1 MTKEKSLKQSNN
13 GINFWVGAGLLAVL
27 LSVQLGRDIDRPFYG
42 LHSWGQAS
50 GAWMTRTHVKYG
62 LGYTKALN
70 TWAVGDPPTENPKRY
85 LDHPQLG
92 HLLAAVFMLVFG
104 IHEWTIRLINILTSI
119 GILLLFLRILRGLVD
134 QKTVL
139 IAGFFYV
146 LFPLTGYFSLGG
158 WSVLL
163 SFLAFYFYLVIIGAL
178 TDSPQ

>member
-104 IHEWTIRLINILTSI
+104 IHEWTIRLINIVSQDSKGPCRPKNSPFSRIFLRLVSPYRLLLARGLECSILFSGVLFLPRHHRRSI
-119 GILLLFLRILRGLVD
+119 GWPSTKV
-134 QKTVL
+134 V
-139 IAGFFYV
+139 
-146 LFPLTGYFSLGG
+146 P
-158 WSVLL
+158 
-163 SFLAFYFYLVIIGAL
+163 
-178 TDSPQ
+178 